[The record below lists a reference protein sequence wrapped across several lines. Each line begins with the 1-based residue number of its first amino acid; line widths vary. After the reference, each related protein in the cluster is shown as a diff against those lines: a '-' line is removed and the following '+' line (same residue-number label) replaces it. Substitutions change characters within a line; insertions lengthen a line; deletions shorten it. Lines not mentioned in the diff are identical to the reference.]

1 MFEHLFSSSFSG
13 SLLAGI
19 LSLLFLYLYFSF
31 QEKKK
36 EPPGPKP
43 LPLLGNL
50 LQLDLKRIDSC
61 LFDVRDALSGK
72 NVGFN
77 PLVSGE
83 LIILVILILFLLLF
97 QLSKKYGSV
106 FTVYFAHKKVVVL
119 AGYRAVK
126 QALVNQGVEF
136 GDRDISAIFHD
147 FNKGNGKAFSSV

>member
-13 SLLAGI
+13 HLLAGI
-19 LSLLFLYLYFSF
+19 FCLLFLFFYFSF

-50 LQLDLKRIDSC
+50 LQLDLKRLDSG
-61 LFDVRDALSGK
+61 LFDVRDTLNGK

-77 PLVSGE
+77 PLVSGD
-83 LIILVILILFLLLF
+83 IILFLLLF

-106 FTVYFAHKKVVVL
+106 FTVFFAHKKVVVL
-119 AGYRAVK
+119 AGFRAVK

-136 GDRDISAIFHD
+136 GDRDINAMFHD
-147 FNKGNGKAFSSV
+147 FNKGNGKALSSV

>member
-1 MFEHLFSSSFSG
+1 MFEHLFSSFFSG
-13 SLLAGI
+13 PLLAGI

-50 LQLDLKRIDSC
+50 LQLDVKRLDSC

-83 LIILVILILFLLLF
+83 IILFLLLF

-136 GDRDISAIFHD
+136 GDRDITAIFHD